1 MSLCSVSEESAASEE
16 PGASWCCVA
25 EDGEVGDV
33 ETEMCVCG
41 VGGSLSAA
49 EHADNTENATAVGI
63 NAACNLIDTR
73 LL

>member
-1 MSLCSVSEESAASEE
+1 MA
-16 PGASWCCVA
+16 
-25 EDGEVGDV
+25 GEVGEAV
-33 ETEMCVCG
+33 TGTCVCG